1 MKKLYHF
8 NGSDKILF
16 TMTNFVKKNIKDF
29 YIARYF
35 YHLKSN
41 SFQSINI

>member
-8 NGSDKILF
+8 NGSDKVLIA
-16 TMTNFVKKNIKDF
+16 MTNAIEKNIKNF
-29 YIARYF
+29 YIARFF

-41 SFQSINI
+41 AFQSI

>member
-8 NGSDKILF
+8 NGSDKVLF
-16 TMTNFVKKNIKDF
+16 IMVNVVEKNIKDF
-29 YIARYF
+29 YIARFF

-41 SFQSINI
+41 SFQGT